1 MYIAQTS
8 ARSQNV
14 TELKH
19 DMFRTKNVTQLTI
32 LKNVVT
38 KTDCA
43 LRCFKIRMSKYFPC
57 YKFKI
62 PGDST
67 NKK

>member
-14 TELKH
+14 TEFKYG
-19 DMFRTKNVTQLTI
+19 MFRTKNVTQLTI
-32 LKNVVT
+32 LRNVVN

-43 LRCFKIRMSKYFPC
+43 LRGFKIRISKYFPC

-62 PGDST
+62 PIDST